1 MRPAVVV
8 ATKMGLLF
16 VLDRDTG
23 KPLFDVEERPVPPS
37 DVPGEAASPT
47 QPFPA
52 LPAPL
57 GPSSLTPEQVWG
69 ATPEQRRE
77 CQAALAA
84 MSAHGLYTPP
94 STTGT
99 LVWPG
104 NAGGVAWG
112 GVAVDP
118 ERHLLVVNSNR
129 LATLVQLIP
138 REQYPAARAGNRF
151 GGEFAPQLGTPFGVY
166 RRTWVSAAQL
176 PCTPLPWG
184 VLTAID
190 LDAGKQLWQ
199 VPLGDARE
207 LPQGA
212 SLPPG
217 PATGLPSLGGALV
230 TASGLVFIAAAMDTY
245 LRAFDSNNG
254 RELWKARLPASA
266 QATPMTYV
274 LDGRQYVVIAAG
286 GHGKLGTKQGD
297 AVVAFALPPGR

>member
-8 ATKMGLLF
+8 ATKMGFLF

-23 KPLFDVEERPVPPS
+23 KPLFDVEERPVPHS
-37 DVPGEAASPT
+37 DVPGETASPT
-47 QPFPA
+47 QPFPS

-57 GPSSLTPEQVWG
+57 GPSVLAPEQAFG
-69 ATPEQRRE
+69 ATPARQRE

-94 STTGT
+94 STAGT

-138 REQYPAARAGNRF
+138 RDQYPAARAGDRF
-151 GGEFAPQLGTPFGVY
+151 RGELARQLGTPFGMY
-166 RRTWVSAAQL
+166 RRTWVSEDPL
-176 PCTPLPWG
+176 PCTPPPWG

-190 LDAGKQLWQ
+190 LDSGKQRWQ
-199 VPLGDARE
+199 VPLGDVHE

-212 SLPPG
+212 QLPPG
-217 PATGLPSLGGALV
+217 PATGLPNLGGALT
-230 TASGLVFIAAAMDTY
+230 TASGLVFIAAAMGPY
-245 LRAFDSNNG
+245 LRAFDIQDG

-286 GHGKLGTKQGD
+286 GHGKLGTVQGD
-297 AVVAFALPPGR
+297 AVVAFALPPRR